1 MPKLVDDMTGS
12 DPEKRPVIEEVV
24 ERFGRIRDSLSTTKL
39 YSRITRKDSGL
50 FTMFRHARQLTRTV
64 LYITQRRPAIPM
76 PLSDLRP

>member
-1 MPKLVDDMTGS
+1 MQKLVDDMTGS

-39 YSRITRKDSGL
+39 YSRITRRKDSRL
-50 FTMFRHARQLTRTV
+50 FTMFRHASQLTRTI

-76 PLSDLRP
+76 P